1 MAFLIALHLLA
12 SVIWVGGM
20 FVAYT
25 AVRPSAMELSP
36 EERFKLWKGIGA
48 RFFPT
53 VGLCCII
60 LVATGYAMIFEELGG
75 FSTTVIHVHI
85 MQVTGWIMIA
95 LFGHLVSS
103 PYRKLVRSLKKGNK
117 QGCAKAL
124 ANMRKFV
131 GINLLIGL
139 ATIIIG
145 STGQYWG

>member
-53 VGLCCII
+53 VGLCYII
-60 LVATGYAMIFEELGG
+60 LVATGYANNPFLYSDIVTTTTHKSLRGPRSGMIFSKKG
-75 FSTTVIHVHI
+75 FSDKIDIWSADTNILKGLLGLAWT
-85 MQVTGWIMIA
+85 A
-95 LFGHLVSS
+95 L
-103 PYRKLVRSLKKGNK
+103 
-117 QGCAKAL
+117 
-124 ANMRKFV
+124 
-131 GINLLIGL
+131 LLIGIFF
-139 ATIIIG
+139 TEKKEKE
-145 STGQYWG
+145 